1 MGVLVKVLIGCFIS
15 QLGTMLGAVIGVFDN
30 NPTDKYLGFLISI
43 SGGLMLSV
51 VSFDL
56 IPEGIRNISYLMFY
70 LILVIGILFMYLL
83 DVFLG
88 EESANKL
95 ALLTALSLSIHNF
108 PEGVIM
114 GIGFGSRTK
123 LGLKMCFTIAIHDI
137 PEGLAVAAPLYS
149 YKKKRKK
156 AILYT
161 YLTSLTTP
169 IGAVI
174 GNKIA
179 LGETFLGTSYGLAAG
194 IMLYVVIFEMLPQA
208 FRIGKTKQAALGILI
223 GYLLGFTMSLI

>member
-1 MGVLVKVLIGCFIS
+1 MNNLIKILIGCVVS
-15 QLGTMLGAVIGVFDN
+15 QLGTMLGAIIGVFDN

-56 IPEGIRNISYLMFY
+56 IPEGIRSISYSMFY
-70 LILVIGILFMYLL
+70 LILFVGILFMYLL

-88 EESANKL
+88 EESADKL
-95 ALLTALSLSIHNF
+95 ALLTAISLSIHNF

-114 GIGFGSRTK
+114 GIGFGSRTR
-123 LGLKMCFTIAIHDI
+123 LGLKMCFTIGIHDI
-137 PEGLAVAAPLYS
+137 PEGLAVAAPLY
-149 YKKKRKK
+149 KKKRKK
-156 AILYT
+156 AIIYA

-169 IGAVI
+169 IGAII

-179 LGETFLGTSYGLAAG
+179 LEKTFLGLSYGLAAG
-194 IMLYVVIFEMLPQA
+194 IMLYVVIFEMLPQG
-208 FRIGKTKQAALGILI
+208 FRMGKTKKTALGVLI
-223 GYLLGFTMSLI
+223 GYLLGFTMSLF

>member
-1 MGVLVKVLIGCFIS
+1 MNNLIKVLIGCAVS
-15 QLGTMLGAVIGVFDN
+15 QLGTMIGAVIGVFDN

-56 IPEGIRNISYLMFY
+56 IPEGIRSISYTMFY
-70 LILVIGILFMYLL
+70 LILFIGILFMYFL
-83 DVFLG
+83 DAFLG
-88 EESANKL
+88 EDKADKL
-95 ALLTALSLSIHNF
+95 ALLTAISLSIHNF

-123 LGLKMCFTIAIHDI
+123 LGLKMCFTIGIHDI

-156 AILYT
+156 AVMYA

-169 IGAVI
+169 IGAII

-179 LGETFLGTSYGLAAG
+179 LGKTFLGLSYGLAAG
-194 IMLYVVIFEMLPQA
+194 IMLYVVIFEMLPQG
-208 FRIGKTKQAALGILI
+208 FKLGKTKKTAFGILI
-223 GYLLGFTMSLI
+223 GYLLGFTMSLF

>member
-1 MGVLVKVLIGCFIS
+1 LNNLIKILIGCVVS
-15 QLGTMLGAVIGVFDN
+15 QLGTMLGAIIGVFDN

-56 IPEGIRNISYLMFY
+56 IPEGIRSISYSMFY
-70 LILVIGILFMYLL
+70 LILFVGILFMYLL

-88 EESANKL
+88 EESADKL
-95 ALLTALSLSIHNF
+95 ALLTAISLSIHNF

-114 GIGFGSRTK
+114 GIGFGSRTR
-123 LGLKMCFTIAIHDI
+123 LGLKMCFTIGIHDI
-137 PEGLAVAAPLYS
+137 PEGLAVAAPLY
-149 YKKKRKK
+149 KKKRKK
-156 AILYT
+156 AIIYA

-169 IGAVI
+169 IGAII

-179 LGETFLGTSYGLAAG
+179 LEKTFLGLSYGLAAG
-194 IMLYVVIFEMLPQA
+194 IMLYVVIFEMLPQG
-208 FRIGKTKQAALGILI
+208 FRMGKTKKTALGVLI
-223 GYLLGFTMSLI
+223 GYLLGFTMSLF